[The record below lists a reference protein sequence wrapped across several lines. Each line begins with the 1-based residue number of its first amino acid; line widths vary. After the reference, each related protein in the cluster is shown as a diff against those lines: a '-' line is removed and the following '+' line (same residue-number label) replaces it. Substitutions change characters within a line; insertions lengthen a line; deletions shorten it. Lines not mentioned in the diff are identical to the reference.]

1 MSEVDYALAYTFRF
15 PTDPT
20 ATPYRL
26 VFRVDAGEAFGMAW
40 DTNPRGQIV
49 AVVVHPDH
57 QDRGQERY
65 LSRPG
70 IAFLDAERALD
81 AAHGWPFL
89 SDRVVDLA
97 AVKARIV
104 DAGLV

>member
-49 AVVVHPDH
+49 AVGAHPAH
-57 QDRGQERY
+57 QDRGPARD
-65 LSRPG
+65 LSRKGSGRRARLALPQRPG
-70 IAFLDAERALD
+70 R
-81 AAHGWPFL
+81 
-89 SDRVVDLA
+89 
-97 AVKARIV
+97 
-104 DAGLV
+104 

>member
-1 MSEVDYALAYTFRF
+1 MTEVDYALAYTFRY
-15 PTDPT
+15 PTDPA

-26 VFRVDAGEAFGMAW
+26 VFRVDRAEAFGMAW
-40 DTNPRGQIV
+40 DTNPSGQIV
-49 AVVVHPDH
+49 AVVVRPDH

-81 AAHGWPFL
+81 VERGWPFL
-89 SDRVVDLA
+89 SDSVVDLA
-97 AVKARIV
+97 AVKARIAA
-104 DAGLV
+104 AGLV

>member
-1 MSEVDYALAYTFRF
+1 MSEVNYALAYTFRF
-15 PTDPT
+15 PADPT
-20 ATPYRL
+20 STPYRL
-26 VFRVDAGEAFGMAW
+26 VFRTDPAEAFGMAW

-49 AVVVHPDH
+49 AVVVRPDH

-81 AAHGWPFL
+81 AERGWPFL
-89 SDRVVDLA
+89 SDHVVDLA
-97 AVKARIV
+97 AVKARIAA
-104 DAGLV
+104 AGLA